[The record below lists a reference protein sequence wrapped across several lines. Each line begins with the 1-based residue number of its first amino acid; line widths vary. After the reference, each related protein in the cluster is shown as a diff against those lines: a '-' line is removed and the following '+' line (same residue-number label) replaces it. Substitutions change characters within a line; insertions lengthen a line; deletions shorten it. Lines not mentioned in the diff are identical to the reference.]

1 MMAIGA
7 SQVKELREQ
16 TGAGMMDCKRALQEC
31 DGDFEKAKEWL
42 RKKGITKAQS
52 KSGRVASEGLVGFW
66 NADDNRRLV
75 AVEINS
81 ETDFVARNPE
91 FCAFAKD
98 LAEHIAQCSPQYL
111 RREEAPASAEDAEIL
126 LEQPWSFDASKK
138 VKDILVGLVAT
149 IGENIGIRRFADWKV
164 ADNAV
169 LGCYMHSNQRLVA
182 FVELSGNSEAPEA
195 VELARELA
203 MQVAGMNPLCVSR
216 EQVPP
221 EWTDKEKEI
230 FNADPSLGKRPPEIQ
245 AKIIQGKLEKY
256 FESIC
261 LVDQFW
267 FKDDKK
273 KIGQLLSEASKK
285 LGVPLSIQRIL
296 RMHVG
301 EGIEKKQDNLAE
313 EVAKTLAS

>member
-31 DGDFEKAKEWL
+31 GGDFEKAKEWL

-52 KSGRVASEGLVGFW
+52 KSGRVAAEGLMGLW
-66 NADDNRRLV
+66 KAADNRRLV
-75 AVEINS
+75 AAETNS

-91 FCAFAKD
+91 FCAFAEA
-98 LAEHIAQCSPQYL
+98 LAEHIAKSSPKHV
-111 RREEAPASAEDAEIL
+111 RREEAPASAEDSEIL
-126 LEQPWSFDASKK
+126 LEQTWSFDASKK
-138 VKDILVGLVAT
+138 VKDMLMALVST
-149 IGENIGIRRFADWKV
+149 IGENIGIRRFADWQA

-182 FVELSGNSEAPEA
+182 FVELSGHSEAPEA
-195 VELARELA
+195 VELAKEFA
-203 MQVAGMNPLCVSR
+203 MQVAGMNPLCISR
-216 EQVPP
+216 EYVPP
-221 EWTDKEKEI
+221 EWIEKEKEI

-261 LVDQFW
+261 LVDQCW

-273 KIGQLLSEASKK
+273 KMGQLLAEASKK
-285 LGVPLSIQRIL
+285 LGVQLSISRIL
-296 RMHVG
+296 RMQVG

>member
-1 MMAIGA
+1 MTAIGA

-31 DGDFEKAKEWL
+31 SGDFEKAKEWL

-52 KSGRVASEGLVGFW
+52 KSGRVAAEGLIGLW
-66 NADDNRRLV
+66 KAADMRRLV
-75 AVEINS
+75 AAEINS

-91 FCAFAKD
+91 FCTFAQA
-98 LAEHIAQCSPQYL
+98 LAEHIAKGSPQYV
-111 RREEAPASAEDAEIL
+111 RKEEAPASAKENEIL
-126 LEQPWSFDASKK
+126 LEQTWSFDASKK
-138 VKDILVGLVAT
+138 TKDILVSLVAT
-149 IGENIGIRRFADWKV
+149 IGENIGIRRFADWQA

-182 FVELSGNSEAPEA
+182 FVELAGHNGAPEA
-195 VELARELA
+195 LELAKELA
-203 MQVAGMNPLCVSR
+203 MQVAGMNPLCISR

-221 EWTDKEKEI
+221 EWIAKEKDI
-230 FNADPSLGKRPPEIQ
+230 FSADPSMGKRPPEIQ
-245 AKIIQGKLEKY
+245 EKIIGGKLEKY

-261 LVDQFW
+261 LVDQCW

-273 KIGQLLSEASKK
+273 KIGQLLAEASKK

-296 RMHVG
+296 RMQVG

-313 EVAKTLAS
+313 EVAKTLAG